1 MSSPTITKGQTFATR
16 ENITDQKLHN
26 LVDLSDWE
34 ITNQATG
41 DLIYFDGTDW
51 VRLAKGSDGDVLTMV
66 AGLPAW
72 VTP

>member
-1 MSSPTITKGQTFATR
+1 MASPTITKGQTFATR
-16 ENITDQKLHN
+16 ENITNQKLHD

-34 ITNQATG
+34 ITSQATG